1 MRKTL
6 AMLLCALLLCGTL
19 TACKKQPDAG
29 SLEAET
35 KVSFADTQNMDFAVS
50 EEDAA
55 GSYDTAQA
63 VDLADKEMTIT
74 AAGSYVLNGVQTET
88 VTVAAGD
95 NDKVQLILDNV
106 KLQVA
111 DGPAIYIRSADKVT
125 VTLKDGT
132 ENTVSDGEN
141 YNVTDGD
148 TTVDA
153 AIFSKADLTINGSGK
168 LTVNGNCKH
177 AVVSKDDLIITAGT
191 LDVKAKNVGLNG
203 KDCVKISDGAITID
217 AGSDG
222 IRSDN
227 AEDADRGY
235 VYIEGGTLAI
245 TAGNDGIQA
254 ETALKADD
262 ATVIVKAGAGSGQS
276 LSYSDESYKGLKA
289 GSDILLSGGTYTV
302 SSQDDCIHSNNTV
315 SITGG
320 TFSLASGDDGIHAD
334 ADLAVFGGTIT
345 ISQSYEGLEGSRI
358 LISGGTI
365 GVTASDDGLNAA
377 GGNDSS
383 GMGNRPG
390 RGQFSSSTGEIEI
403 TGGYTLV
410 NATGDGIDSN
420 GTITVSGGVT
430 LVSGPTNS
438 GNGAFDYDGSASVTG
453 GVLIALGASGMA
465 QGFSAAE
472 NQGAIFCS
480 FDVQDGDT
488 SFAVCDANGKAVVSF
503 TPEKAYN
510 SVAVTA
516 PGIKEGETYTLVA
529 GGAVSGA
536 DKNGYVE
543 NAAISGGDTLVDIEM
558 TSTLYS
564 AGGGMGGMGGHGG
577 GGMGGHGGFGR
588 PW

>member
-1 MRKTL
+1 MKRMAAL
-6 AMLLCALLLCGTL
+6 LLCAFLLCGTL
-19 TACKKQPDAG
+19 TACKKQTDTG
-29 SLEAET
+29 SADKET
-35 KVSFADTQNMDFAVS
+35 AVSFADTDAMDFSVS
-50 EEDAA
+50 DEDAA
-55 GSYDTAQA
+55 GEYDTAKA
-63 VDLADKEMTIT
+63 TDLSDAEMTIT
-74 AAGSYVLNGVQTET
+74 GAGTYVLSGEKDAA
-88 VTVAAGD
+88 VTVAAGE
-95 NDKVQLILDNV
+95 NDKVQLVLDNV
-106 KLQVA
+106 TINVK

-125 VTLKDGT
+125 ITVKDGT
-132 ENTVSDGEN
+132 ENTVSDGDN
-141 YNVTDGD
+141 YTVTDGD

-153 AIFSKADLTINGSGK
+153 AIFSKADLTVNGGGK

-177 AVVSKDDLIITAGT
+177 AIVSKDDLIITAGT

-203 KDCVKISDGAITID
+203 KDCVKISGGAVTVD

-227 AEDADRGY
+227 TEDTDRGY

-254 ETALKADD
+254 ETALKADN
-262 ATVIVKAGAGSGQS
+262 ATVTVKAGAGSGQS
-276 LSYSDESYKGLKA
+276 LSSYDSESYKGIKA

-320 TFSLASGDDGIHAD
+320 IFSLASGDDGIHAD
-334 ADLAVFGGTIT
+334 TDLAVSGGNIT

-358 LISGGTI
+358 LISGGNI
-365 GVTASDDGLNAA
+365 NVTASDDGLNAA

-390 RGQFSSSTGEIEI
+390 MGGFSSSTGEIEI
-403 TGGYTLV
+403 SGGYTLV
-410 NATGDGIDSN
+410 NAEGDGIDSN
-420 GTITVSGGVT
+420 GTITVSGGIT

-438 GNGAFDYDGSASVTG
+438 GNGAFDYDGSAAVTG
-453 GVLIALGASGMA
+453 GILIAVGSSGMA
-465 QGFSAAE
+465 QGFTSAE

-480 FDVQDGDT
+480 LNAQSGGT
-488 SFAVCDANGKAVVSF
+488 SFAVCDASGNAVVSF
-503 TPEKAYN
+503 TPEKAYS

-516 PGIKEGETYTLVA
+516 PGIKQGETYTLVV
-529 GGAVSGA
+529 GGTVSGA
-536 DKNGYVE
+536 DTNGYAE
-543 NAAISGGDTLVDIEM
+543 NAALSGGDTLLEIEM

-564 AGGGMGGMGGHGG
+564 AGGGGHGG